1 MGGGGQDEKKI
12 IGGGVCQ
19 ILKNMGRGGGGG
31 GGATWQKKHWVWGKS
46 QVGPV
51 TRHCHKM
58 LYRCI
63 QKPKESRRLQISVNE
78 I

>member
-1 MGGGGQDEKKI
+1 MGGEGQDEKKI

-31 GGATWQKKHWVWGKS
+31 ATWQKKHWVWGKS

-51 TRHCHKM
+51 PRHCYKM

-63 QKPKESRRLQISVNE
+63 QKPKDSRRLQISVNG

>member
-19 ILKNMGRGGGGG
+19 ILKNMGRGGG
-31 GGATWQKKHWVWGKS
+31 ATWQKKKHWVWGKS

-51 TRHCHKM
+51 PRHCHKM
-58 LYRCI
+58 LHRCI
-63 QKPKESRRLQISVNE
+63 QKTKESRRLQISVNE